1 MITMGTSNKY
11 ESSTSYMIAGLKR
24 QPVHTGIAIV
34 FTIVS
39 ALLAAAPMVY
49 IGFAIDELVIS
60 GLSNRFIQLSW
71 MMVFL
76 ALIYLLLYFIQGY
89 AWAGVVLRWERSA
102 RQEFFDTLQKYSM
115 TFHDQVDRKRMLSV
129 AMQDIKWV
137 RLSLNPALS
146 HLISGFASFAVTT
159 FILSSVN
166 AFFGIIMLV
175 GMPLYLAFAYRYAR
189 RVEPVRRT
197 MAKDMEQMTVISQG
211 VFQGIEVVRSF
222 GMEDQEKKKF
232 YETSKKYE
240 KMVKQE
246 GRLAA
251 FYIPAVILTA
261 MTATAFFY
269 GAIDVL
275 TGTMTIG
282 VFAQVLTLLLALE
295 AFNFGMPRML
305 LMLRGGYVNAQRIID
320 ILNWKDTLIEPENKT
335 PKVDWTGD
343 ITFDKV
349 SFKYNTSTGENE
361 RFALKD
367 FSVVIPGC
375 SRVALIGGPGGGKS
389 TVLKLLLRFYD
400 PNKGAI
406 RIGGVNVR
414 NIPTKEVRNAVSLV
428 EQDIFLFRKSV
439 KENIAFGQ
447 VDATDEEI
455 IKAAKR
461 AQANEF
467 ITKMSEGYDTIIG
480 ERGITLSGGER
491 QRLAI
496 ARAILRDPK
505 ILLLDDSVSAVDS
518 TTELKIRK
526 ALEEVMSKRTSITV
540 TQRLRTL
547 IESDLILIVDK
558 NHLIAVGSHEELL
571 QTSKHYKHIFKR
583 LPGATSKLERVGV
596 QGAVP

>member
-1 MITMGTSNKY
+1 MGTSNKY

-166 AFFGIIMLV
+166 AFFGTIMLV
-175 GMPLYLAFAYRYAR
+175 GMPLYLAFAYRYASG
-189 RVEPVRRT
+189 VEPVRRT

-282 VFAQVLTLLLALE
+282 VFAQVLILLLALE

-400 PNKGAI
+400 PTKGAI
-406 RIGGVNVR
+406 CIGGTDFR

-596 QGAVP
+596 QGAAP